1 MTMEKNVKRIDET
14 IWLTLA
20 LFPSLLID
28 TPRTLTILGG
38 MLLVLVYVALT
49 PEVDDTTTNVK
60 L

>member
-1 MTMEKNVKRIDET
+1 VEAMEKIMERKVNPRT
-14 IWLTLA
+14 P
-20 LFPSLLID
+20 LFLLID